1 MMTQDYR
8 HDGLKQLHT
17 QSRFLPRAKKIEQ
30 AARAELLLGEIES
43 ERQYALDYLV
53 YRITEFRPEQA
64 SRVTIAGADVVHDL
78 RLFIEEVSDDA
89 DLRVEDAGEPVQTV
103 EQLSKA
109 LKVSTKTISRW
120 RDQGLVSRR
129 FNMDGRKRV
138 GFLQSSVDRFVAANR
153 ERVKRGERFTQLSD
167 DERSEIIERARRL
180 ASAGCGLSDVTRRL
194 ARQLNRSPETIRYTL
209 KGFDRQHPEL
219 AVFPGHDGA
228 LSEEDKRTI
237 YQLHRRGAAI
247 PQLARRFGRT
257 ASSIA
262 RILAEQRAQRIM
274 DLPLD
279 YIYNPV
285 FDRANADE
293 QILGPLPKSDEP
305 QRKLRVPAGLP
316 PYLASLYDVPLLTK
330 EQEQHLFRQMNYLK
344 HKAAKLRE
352 TLDASAPRA
361 KLMDDIEHLYEE
373 AVKTKNQIVQANLR
387 LVVSIAK
394 RHVSASD
401 DFFSLV
407 SDGNVS
413 LIRAVEKFDFS
424 RGNKFSTYASWAIMK
439 NFARSIPD
447 EFKHRDRFRTS
458 TDEMFMG
465 QEDDRANPYAVES
478 QHRQRVRQVNRI
490 LDRLDER
497 EQKIIMAR
505 FGLGQRDEPL
515 TLKEVGEEMGV
526 TKERVRQLE
535 ARALLKLR
543 EAASEE
549 RIESDL

>member
-1 MMTQDYR
+1 MMNQDYR
-8 HDGLKQLHT
+8 NDGVRELRNQL
-17 QSRFLPRAKKIEQ
+17 RFAPRTKKIEQ
-30 AARAELLLGEIES
+30 AARAEMLLGEIDAQ
-43 ERQYALDYLV
+43 RQYAIDYLC
-53 YRITEFRPEQA
+53 YRITDYRPEQA
-64 SRVTIAGADVVHDL
+64 SRQTVAGADVVHDL

-89 DLRVEDAGEPVQTV
+89 DMRIEDAGEPVQTV
-103 EQLSKA
+103 EQLSKS

-129 FNMDGRKRV
+129 FNVDGRKRV
-138 GFLQSSVDRFVAANR
+138 GFLQSSVDRFVSANR
-153 ERVKRGERFTQLSD
+153 ERVKRGERFSQLSD
-167 DERSEIIERARRL
+167 DERSEIIERARHL
-180 ASAGCGLSDVTRRL
+180 AAAGCGLSEVTRRL
-194 ARQLNRSPETIRYTL
+194 ARQLSRSPETIRYTL

-219 AVFPGHDGA
+219 AVFPGHNGA
-228 LSEEDKRTI
+228 LSDDDRRMI
-237 YQLHRRGAAI
+237 FQQYQRGMPV

-257 ASSIA
+257 TSSIA
-262 RILAEQRAQRIM
+262 RILAEQRAQRVM
-274 DLPLD
+274 ELPLD
-279 YIYNPV
+279 YIYNPI

-293 QILGPLPKSDEP
+293 LMMGPMPVNDEP
-305 QRKLRVPAGLP
+305 QRKLRVPSGLP
-316 PYLASLYDVPLLTK
+316 PYLASLYEVPLLTK
-330 EQEQHLFRQMNYLK
+330 DQEQHLFRQMNYLK
-344 HKAAKLRE
+344 HKAAKLRD
-352 TLDASAPRA
+352 TLDLAAPRA
-361 KLMDDIEHLYEE
+361 KLMDDIERLYED
-373 AVKTKNQIVQANLR
+373 AVKVKNQIVQANLR

-394 RHVSASD
+394 RHVSASE

-413 LIRAVEKFDFS
+413 LIRAVEKFDYS

-458 TDEMFMG
+458 SEELFMG
-465 QEDDRANPYAVES
+465 QEDDRANPYAEES
-478 QHRQRVRQVNRI
+478 EHRQRVRQVNRI

-505 FGLGQRDEPL
+505 FGLGPREEPL
-515 TLKEVGEEMGV
+515 TLKEVGEVMGV

-543 EAASEE
+543 EAATDE